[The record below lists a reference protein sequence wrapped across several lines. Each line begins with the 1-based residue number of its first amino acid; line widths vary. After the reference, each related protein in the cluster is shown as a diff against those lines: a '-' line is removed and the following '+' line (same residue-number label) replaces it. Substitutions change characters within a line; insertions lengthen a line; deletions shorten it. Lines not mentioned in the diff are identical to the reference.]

1 MVAVGLTGICNL
13 GATTNLRRCR
23 RLKAGAADRKG
34 AVLKNIQVLGCVL
47 LAAASIA
54 PAQAQDGF
62 LGKLLKQV
70 TRPVTALTSGSSPQ
84 IAARP
89 AATVQPSPEQVAA
102 LHAAVLAKQ
111 PNPQIARDIQ
121 DAMPLIERLAQT
133 GACAVD
139 TGAWNAFNREAV
151 KPTTWYDGLYMHLP
165 RSGDQYHDGRYC
177 LDVLRIT
184 DYAKPAANALSFKV
198 YYISPQS
205 QRARRQTFELMRST
219 EGPWQVKE
227 IGYAS

>member
-1 MVAVGLTGICNL
+1 MKIKL
-13 GATTNLRRCR
+13 
-23 RLKAGAADRKG
+23 
-34 AVLKNIQVLGCVL
+34 VLGGALV
-47 LAAASIA
+47 AATVIA
-54 PAQAQDGF
+54 PVQAQNGF

-70 TRPVTALTSGSSPQ
+70 ARPVTAFSGGSSPQ
-84 IAARP
+84 VAARP
-89 AATVQPSPEQVAA
+89 AATVQPSAEQVAA

-111 PNPQIARDIQ
+111 PNPQIAKDVQ

-151 KPTTWYDGLYMHLP
+151 RPTTWHDGLYMHLP